1 MPDSD
6 VTARKVLDDIRA
18 GLDNDA
24 LKRKYRLSS
33 ESMQRIFD
41 DLVAVGVLE
50 LIDNQY
56 VIPAVRRLSA
66 RNIVNDIRSGM
77 NNTELMEKYML
88 TPLQLKTT
96 FDILLGSNAINEEEL
111 RNDFSIPPQRN
122 ETINQRERERYFI
135 DFELPIIEIGPPEV
149 DGKVRDITEKGV
161 GTIGIPSEVDDIK
174 RFLVLHDEFV
184 LIEPFMFEAQCRWA
198 RKSASGE
205 HHAGYQIIGIA
216 EKDLR
221 DLRQLIHLVT
231 FYG

>member
-1 MPDSD
+1 MPNRD
-6 VTARKVLDDIRA
+6 VAARKVLDDIRA

-33 ESMQRIFD
+33 DGLQRIFD
-41 DLVAVGVLE
+41 DLVGTGVLE
-50 LIDNQY
+50 LVGNEYI
-56 VIPAVRRLSA
+56 VPAVRRLSA
-66 RNIVNDIRSGM
+66 RDIVSDIRSGLG
-77 NNTELMEKYML
+77 NAELIEKYTL
-88 TPLQLKTT
+88 TPTQLKTT
-96 FDILLGSNAINEEEL
+96 FDILLGSNAIDPGEL
-111 RNDFSIPPQRN
+111 RNDFSVPPEQ
-122 ETINQRERERYFI
+122 TGTANQREQERYFI
-135 DFELPIIEIGPPEV
+135 DFELPIVEIGPPEI

-161 GTIGIPSEVDDIK
+161 GTIGIPSKVDEVK

-198 RKSASGE
+198 RIAADGE
-205 HHAGYQIIGIA
+205 HFAGYQIIGIA